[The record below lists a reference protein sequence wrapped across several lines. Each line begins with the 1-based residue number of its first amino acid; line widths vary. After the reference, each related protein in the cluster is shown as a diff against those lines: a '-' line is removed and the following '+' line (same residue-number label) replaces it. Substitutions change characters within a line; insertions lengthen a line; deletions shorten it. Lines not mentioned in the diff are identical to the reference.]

1 MRTLVFL
8 TFALATSWIRAQP
21 MHSSYGLNVGESE
34 LGFMFGKHSL
44 GTNLELGRY
53 GPADYAG
60 AASAYRKAAVLGFPL
75 AQNNLARLYETGRG
89 VPQDFILA
97 HMWYTLAAASG
108 DASLESNRDASAVRL
123 SAEDIAK
130 AEALARG
137 LKRHLPNPIR

>member
-1 MRTLVFL
+1 MRNLVFL
-8 TFALATSWIRAQP
+8 IFALAASWTQAQP
-21 MHSSYGLNVGESE
+21 MHASYGLDVGDSE
-34 LGFMFGKHSL
+34 LGFMFGNHSL
-44 GTNLELGRY
+44 GVDLELGRR

-97 HMWYTLAAASG
+97 HMWYALAAASG
-108 DASLESNRDASAVRL
+108 EERLQANRDASASRL
-123 SAEDIAK
+123 SAEDIAM
-130 AEALARG
+130 AEVLGRG